1 MKSFYDFVYTV
12 LVCRASVRDAVR
24 LVPLPVFVKFIASS
38 NKLLVC
44 FWQLVDNRKL
54 ELVFS
59 YFNYIAIGKYPI
71 VSFLPDND
79 YDTQFKPKLTYLLV
93 LFLVVCR

>member
-24 LVPLPVFVKFIASS
+24 LIPLPVFVKFIASP

-71 VSFLPDND
+71 VSYPNTKRHYRVILAR
-79 YDTQFKPKLTYLLV
+79 Q
-93 LFLVVCR
+93 

>member
-24 LVPLPVFVKFIASS
+24 LIPHPVFVKLIASP

-59 YFNYIAIGKYPI
+59 CFNYIAIGKYPI
-71 VSFLPDND
+71 VSYPNIKKTL
-79 YDTQFKPKLTYLLV
+79 
-93 LFLVVCR
+93 